1 MLKSGAAIQ
10 DIVWPAYSS
19 KVAAHSGELNEK
31 PYGLVTFREM
41 RNGAIAAAPPQ
52 PFLSRLSA

>member
-41 RNGAIAAAPPQ
+41 RNGAIAGTPPQ
-52 PFLSRLSA
+52 PF